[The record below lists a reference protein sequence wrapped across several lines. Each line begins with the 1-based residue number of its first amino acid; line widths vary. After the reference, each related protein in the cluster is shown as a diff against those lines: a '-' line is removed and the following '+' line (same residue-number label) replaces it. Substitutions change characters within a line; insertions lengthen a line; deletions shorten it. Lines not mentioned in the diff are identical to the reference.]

1 MFLCGTNVQSW
12 SSVSEQKKLRNIV
25 SISEERLKKKR
36 EEIREKM
43 MDVEGV
49 EDDGDAI
56 IKFIATKTERLVF
69 TWPIRYYG
77 FTSFTIP
84 SRVGPIVPLL
94 LDLFW

>member
-1 MFLCGTNVQSW
+1 MNRKHVT
-12 SSVSEQKKLRNIV
+12 KNII

>member
-36 EEIREKM
+36 GEITEKM

-77 FTSFTIP
+77 FTTFIAPLGVEST
-84 SRVGPIVPLL
+84 VPLL